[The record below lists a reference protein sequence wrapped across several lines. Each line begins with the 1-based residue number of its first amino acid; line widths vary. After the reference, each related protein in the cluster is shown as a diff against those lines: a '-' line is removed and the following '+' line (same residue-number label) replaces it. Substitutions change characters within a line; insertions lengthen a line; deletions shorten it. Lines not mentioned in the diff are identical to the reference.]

1 MTPKFGPDLELPA
14 ELRAI
19 AEKNV
24 AQARQAFDT
33 LFDTAREA
41 VGESEGRLEEVR
53 SGLRGLRQ
61 KTLGLVES
69 NFNASFEFLNKLVQA
84 KSPQEVLTLQTE
96 FLSRQMQAVTE
107 QATALGSDA
116 RSLGETTVR
125 SLDEH
130 ARALADRVKALGALA
145 AQQAHST
152 AADVKSAGEAASR
165 DVQATTEQ
173 AAQNVEN
180 TFDPNRTY

>member
-41 VGESEGRLEEVR
+41 VGESEGRLQEVR
-53 SGLRGLRQ
+53 TGLRDLRQ
-61 KTLGLVES
+61 KSLGLMEA
-69 NFNASFEFLNKLVQA
+69 NFNAGFDFMNKLVQA
-84 KSPQEVLTLQTE
+84 KSPQELLTLQAE
-96 FLSRQMQAVTE
+96 FLTRQMQAVSE
-107 QATALGSDA
+107 QAAVLGSDA

-130 ARALADRVKALGALA
+130 ARALAERVKALGAMA
-145 AQQAHST
+145 AQHAQST
-152 AADVKSAGEAASR
+152 AADINTAGGAATR
-165 DVQATTEQ
+165 DVQAAADQ
-173 AAQNVEN
+173 AAQATENVY
-180 TFDPNRTY
+180 DPNRTY